1 MTSRED
7 DHTRREPYKK
17 TGRRP
22 YRNKTS
28 QEFNLT
34 GREHHKKTTLQ
45 KYRKKAC
52 WKMIASCV
60 DSQLVLSLAQ
70 LSPSFSFFIS
80 HTKNVQGGFF
90 IDFLRAMGHFF

>member
-7 DHTRREPYKK
+7 DHRRREPYKK

-45 KYRKKAC
+45 KYRKKAY
-52 WKMIASCV
+52 WKMTSSCL

-70 LSPSFSFFIS
+70 LSPSLFSIFFKDIEIFRI
-80 HTKNVQGGFF
+80 NMYYE
-90 IDFLRAMGHFF
+90 LY